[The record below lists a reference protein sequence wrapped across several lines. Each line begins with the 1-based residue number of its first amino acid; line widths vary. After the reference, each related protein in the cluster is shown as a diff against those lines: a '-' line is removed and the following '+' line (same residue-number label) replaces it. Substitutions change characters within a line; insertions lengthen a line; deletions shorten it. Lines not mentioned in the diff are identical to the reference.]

1 MKKERI
7 DVLVSQKLNITRAK
21 AQALLMA
28 GQVFI
33 KDKRIDKAG
42 TLVDS
47 KSIIKIKKLFPYV
60 SRGALKIKEATEKFN
75 ISFKDRVVC
84 DVGSS
89 TGGFSD
95 FALQE
100 GAKKIYAIDTGKGQL
115 AQKIRQDKRVVV
127 MEQTNIRDIY
137 NLPEKIDIFL
147 VDVSFISL
155 KKVLP
160 QLQKIED
167 DAPII
172 ALVKPQFEVGKE
184 IADKYKGVIKDPKI
198 QQEVIIEIK
207 DFARNLGYQLSGEIE
222 SPITGAK
229 GNKEYL
235 IYLTN

>member
-33 KDKRIDKAG
+33 NDKRIDKAG

-207 DFARNLGYQLSGEIE
+207 DFTRNLGYQLSGEIE